1 MPLVFQLEAIQK
13 KLWVPILSF
22 SHFLENVPG
31 PHFHKVAITFNCA
44 SKLKTKGTLF
54 YETVKGG

>member
-13 KLWVPILSF
+13 KLWVFCLFCI
-22 SHFLENVPG
+22 FLENVPG
-31 PHFHKVAITFNCA
+31 PNFHKVAITFNCA

>member
-1 MPLVFQLEAIQK
+1 MPLVFQLEATQK
-13 KLWVPILSF
+13 VMGILSF
-22 SHFLENVPG
+22 LHFLENVPG
-31 PHFHKVAITFNCA
+31 PNFHKVAITFNCA